1 MFGVWDSFYKVL
13 LSRQKVEARKTIA
26 NMNFQQ
32 SIYVFAVSIVF
43 KMKND
48 VLQFKI
54 QFVAT
59 WKPENPGNVSNFLCT
74 LYTDHTCVNLDYF
87 LNYAHA
93 RLCRIILVRKQGAKT
108 SCGGVCTKRVCVSL
122 K

>member
-32 SIYVFAVSIVF
+32 SIYVLAVSIVF

-59 WKPENPGNVSNFLCT
+59 WKPENPGNVSNFLY
-74 LYTDHTCVNLDYF
+74 LYTVHRPHL
-87 LNYAHA
+87 
-93 RLCRIILVRKQGAKT
+93 RKLGLFSQLRSRKA
-108 SCGGVCTKRVCVSL
+108 VSN
-122 K
+122 